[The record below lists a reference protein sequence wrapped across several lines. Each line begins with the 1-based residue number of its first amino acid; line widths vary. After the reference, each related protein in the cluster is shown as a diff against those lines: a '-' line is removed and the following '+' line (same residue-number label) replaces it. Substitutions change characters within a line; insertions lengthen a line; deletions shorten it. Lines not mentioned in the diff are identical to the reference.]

1 MGRIDQKVKQ
11 PRILVVDDDAGLLIL
26 MAEALRAEGYEVA
39 TAESGAVA
47 RHEMARNRPDLLL
60 LDLKLRDVGGPELLG
75 SLRRIAGPVPFLVVT
90 GQGDEKVAVEM
101 MKQGALDY
109 VMKDTGLLDLLPAVA
124 RRALAAIEQDRA
136 LAAAQ
141 AESRRLEGEML
152 AVGEGE
158 RHRIGADLHDGLGQ
172 QLTAIELYCTAL
184 KADAQKVNPDLA
196 SRLGLM
202 GRMLRDAIT
211 QTRSLARGLVPVSD
225 DPDALRIGLAELA
238 ETTTSIGPSKCRF
251 ECPGPVLLGDRIV
264 AGHLY
269 RIAQEAVNNAVKHA
283 RAEEIVIELARADS
297 TVRLRISD
305 NGRGLSRAGGR
316 GLGLGV
322 MKHRASVIGGRLDM
336 TSKKGLGFTIE
347 CTVSVPE

>member
-1 MGRIDQKVKQ
+1 
-11 PRILVVDDDAGLLIL
+11 
-26 MAEALRAEGYEVA
+26 MAEALKAEGYEVA

-47 RHEMARNRPDLLL
+47 RHELRRHRPDLLL
-60 LDLKLRDVGGPELLG
+60 LDLKLKDVGGPELLD
-75 SLRRIAGPVPFLVVT
+75 SLRNVDGPVPFLVVT
-90 GQGDEKVAVEM
+90 GQGDEKIAVEM

-109 VMKDTGLLDLLPAVA
+109 VMKDMGLLDLLPAVV
-124 RRALAAIEQDRA
+124 RRALAAIEQERA

-184 KADAQKVNPDLA
+184 KADAATSNPDLA
-196 SRLGLM
+196 ARLKLM
-202 GRMLRDAIT
+202 GRMLRDAIA

-225 DPDALRIGLAELA
+225 EPDALRIGLAELA
-238 ETTTSIGPSKCRF
+238 ETTTAIGPSKCRF
-251 ECPGPVLLGDRIV
+251 ECPGPVLFGDRAV

-283 RAEEIVIELARADS
+283 RAAEIVIGLAREGS

-305 NGRGLSRAGGR
+305 NGRGLSSARGR

-322 MKHRASVIGGRLDM
+322 MKHRASVIGGRLEM
-336 TSKKGLGFTIE
+336 TSKKGSGLTIE
-347 CTVSVPE
+347 CTVSLPP

>member
-1 MGRIDQKVKQ
+1 
-11 PRILVVDDDAGLLIL
+11 
-26 MAEALRAEGYEVA
+26 MAETLRAEGYEVA

-47 RHEMARNRPDLLL
+47 RHELGRNRPDLLL
-60 LDLKLRDVGGPELLG
+60 LDLKLKDVGGPELLDA
-75 SLRRIAGPVPFLVVT
+75 LRHEEGPVPFVVVT
-90 GQGDEKVAVEM
+90 GQGDEKIAVEM

-109 VMKDTGLLDLLPAVA
+109 VMKDTGLLDLLPAVVK
-124 RRALAAIEQDRA
+124 RALSAIEQNRA

-152 AVGEGE
+152 AVGESE

-184 KADAQKVNPDLA
+184 KADAERTHPDFA
-196 SRLGLM
+196 GRLKRM
-202 GRMLRDAIT
+202 GRMLREAIA

-238 ETTTSIGPSKCRF
+238 ERTTSIGPSKCRF
-251 ECPGPVLLGDRIV
+251 ECPEPVPLGERSV

-283 RAEEIVIELARADS
+283 RASEIVVELSRENS

-305 NGRGLSRAGGR
+305 NGRGLSRARSR

-322 MKHRASVIGGRLDM
+322 MRHRASVIGGRLEI
-336 TSKKGLGFTIE
+336 TSKKGHGFSIV
-347 CTVSVPE
+347 CTVPVS